1 MLNST
6 RTPRAAALAGAVA
19 TLLLVS
25 ACATDTATATATETA
40 SATPADA
47 DADAAT
53 PTPAPV
59 TSEEVSALFDEW
71 NAALATGDP
80 EVVAARYAPDA
91 VLLPTVSDEVRD
103 TPELIESYFTEFL
116 AQSPVGTIDQSA
128 VRVFDDGVA
137 KDVGVYTFA
146 LTGDD
151 GATQQVQA
159 RYSFVYELV
168 DGEWLIA
175 HHHSSAMPEA

>member
-1 MLNST
+1 MPRT
-6 RTPRAAALAGAVA
+6 ARTPRSNTLTLVGTVA
-19 TLLLVS
+19 TLALVS
-25 ACATDTATATATETA
+25 ACGAEEPASTAQPMTTQDVA
-40 SATPADA
+40 
-47 DADAAT
+47 
-53 PTPAPV
+53 
-59 TSEEVSALFDEW
+59 ALFDTW

-80 EVVAARYAPDA
+80 AVVAARYAPDA

-103 TPELIESYFTEFL
+103 TPELIEKYFTEFL
-116 AQSPVGTIDQSA
+116 AQSPVGTIDQST
-128 VRVFDDGVA
+128 VRVLDDGVA
-137 KDVGVYTFA
+137 TDVGVYTFA

>member
-1 MLNST
+1 MLNTT

-19 TLLLVS
+19 TLVLVS
-25 ACATDTATATATETA
+25 ACASDTG
-40 SATPADA
+40 SDTP
-47 DADAAT
+47 T
-53 PTPAPV
+53 TTPAPV
-59 TSEEVSALFDEW
+59 STEEVAALFDEW

-103 TPELIESYFTEFL
+103 TPGLIKSYFTEFL

-128 VRVFDDGVA
+128 VRVLDDGVA
-137 KDVGVYTFA
+137 KDVGTYTFA

-175 HHHSSAMPEA
+175 HHHSSAMPET

>member
-1 MLNST
+1 MLNTT
-6 RTPRAAALAGAVA
+6 RTPRIAALAGAAA
-19 TLLLVS
+19 TLALVS
-25 ACATDTATATATETA
+25 ACATGTDTATAAG
-40 SATPADA
+40 
-47 DADAAT
+47 T
-53 PTPAPV
+53 PTNAPAPV
-59 TSEEVSALFDEW
+59 TTEEIASLFDEW

-116 AQSPVGTIDQSA
+116 AQSPVGTIDQSSA
-128 VRVFDDGVA
+128 RVLADGVA
-137 KDVGVYTFA
+137 TDVGVYTFA

-175 HHHSSAMPEA
+175 HHHSSAMPET